1 MAHEETIKR
10 IQELVPSV
18 MALEFGCEIS
28 LYSIGMWG
36 HKASKYYY
44 KVISEKNLEGGECM
58 DKVYLL
64 RENGFQ
70 QSGIGW
76 IPQSGYP
83 ETLEITGYWDKRN
96 TENEYEL
103 TKGYFHKDFK
113 ILGKPITLSH
123 ILLASKG
130 VMIDTVGIF
139 YDVKTLK
146 ALNIGCAWNL
156 SQNYDGQSEKTKDI
170 IDKIVT

>member
-1 MAHEETIKR
+1 MNHETTTKR
-10 IQELVPSV
+10 IQELTDG
-18 MALEFGCEIS
+18 MKLEFGCEFMYKGKKCTFIQS
-28 LYSIGMWG
+28 SIKDYIDFLEEDAIAVQTAPAEW
-36 HKASKYYY
+36 
-44 KVISEKNLEGGECM
+44 IEK
-58 DKVYLL
+58 D
-64 RENGFQ
+64 
-70 QSGIGW
+70 I
-76 IPQSGYP
+76 
-83 ETLEITGYWDKRN
+83 
-96 TENEYEL
+96 
-103 TKGYFHKDFK
+103 K